1 MYYDR
6 LKARVRATS
15 AIKRQQREARALI
28 DSIDVKQHIAPVY
41 FPLHDDLKEG
51 KHTTFNLPGGRGSCK
66 SSFTSLEIVSG
77 IMADTTGQSNGII
90 FRLVGATMRDSV
102 FSQIAWAIDMLGVSH
117 LWKATVSPM
126 MYEYRPTGAQ
136 ILFRG
141 LDDAG
146 KLKSI
151 KPRRGTF
158 RYCWFEEFNEISGP
172 NFARNVLQSVMRGQ
186 GTNPQVFRSFNPP
199 ISKTNWANQFV
210 AEPDAQGITFHTTYK
225 DIPAEWLGE
234 AFIAEAERLEAVN
247 EQAYRH
253 EYLGEA
259 TGTGAE
265 VFPAL
270 EVREITAEEVANM
283 EYFFSGVDFG
293 FAADPACFIRCSYD
307 RKHETI
313 YILNEIYKRGM
324 SNRQLAEEI
333 APLVEGDTKGSS
345 YLSPVSGLCF
355 QDHSDIY
362 CDAAEPKSIADL
374 RDHGLKQAR
383 ACHKE
388 PGCVAYRVKWLQH
401 RRIVVDPARTPNA
414 AREFANY
421 EYEKDKDG
429 NMLSSLPDR
438 DNHSIDSL
446 AYALDREIYRK
457 RGQSA

>member
-1 MYYDR
+1 MITRDKLEQR
-6 LKARVRATS
+6 IAALEMAEKQRRDSMTTTATV
-15 AIKRQQREARALI
+15 E
-28 DSIDVKQHIAPVY
+28 DFIAPCY
-41 FPLHDDLKEG
+41 LPLHEDIKAG
-51 KHTTFNLPGGRGSCK
+51 QHRFYNLPGGRGSCK
-66 SSFTSLEIVSG
+66 SSFVSLEIVDG
-77 IMADTTGQSNGII
+77 IQSDPTGQSNAIV
-90 FRLVGATMRDSV
+90 FRKVAGTMRDSV

-141 LDDAG
+141 LDDTS

-151 KPRRGTF
+151 KPRRGLF
-158 RYCWFEEFNEISGP
+158 RFIWLEEFAELPGA

-199 ISKTNWANQFV
+199 ISKANWANQFV
-210 AEPDAQGITFHTTYK
+210 AEPDAQGITFHTTYQ

-313 YILNEIYKRGM
+313 YQHTQEQPQRTV
-324 SNRQLAEEI
+324 A
-333 APLVEGDTKGSS
+333 TGS
-345 YLSPVSGLCF
+345 YHQF
-355 QDHSDIY
+355 
-362 CDAAEPKSIADL
+362 
-374 RDHGLKQAR
+374 
-383 ACHKE
+383 
-388 PGCVAYRVKWLQH
+388 
-401 RRIVVDPARTPNA
+401 
-414 AREFANY
+414 
-421 EYEKDKDG
+421 
-429 NMLSSLPDR
+429 
-438 DNHSIDSL
+438 
-446 AYALDREIYRK
+446 
-457 RGQSA
+457 

>member
-1 MYYDR
+1 MYYER
-6 LKARVRATS
+6 LKARVRAANAS
-15 AIKRQQREARALI
+15 KRNKADAAAPVAVEEF
-28 DSIDVKQHIAPVY
+28 IAPVY
-41 FPLHDDLKEG
+41 KPLHEDIKSE
-51 KHTTFNLPGGRGSCK
+51 KHRFYNLPGGRGSCK
-66 SSFTSLEIVSG
+66 SSFVSLEIVDG
-77 IMADTTGQSNGII
+77 IQSDPTGQSNAIV
-90 FRLVGATMRDSV
+90 FRKVAGTMRDSV

-158 RYCWFEEFNEISGP
+158 RYCWFEEFAELNGA

-199 ISKTNWANQFV
+199 ISKANWANQFV
-210 AEPDAQGITFHTTYK
+210 AEPDAQGITFHTTYR
-225 DIPAEWLGE
+225 DVPADWLGE
-234 AFIAEAERLEAVN
+234 AFIAEAERLAAVN
-247 EQAYRH
+247 ERAYRH

-259 TGTGAE
+259 TGTGVE
-265 VFPAL
+265 VFPLL
-270 EVREITAEEVANM
+270 EVREITAEEVQDM
-283 EYFFSGVDFG
+283 QYFFSGVDFG

-307 RKHETI
+307 RKHEVI

-333 APLVEGDTKGSS
+333 APLVQGDTKGESFTS
-345 YLSPVSGLCF
+345 MLSGAF
-355 QDHSDIY
+355 QDRSEIY
-362 CDAAEPKSIADL
+362 CDCAEPKSIRDL
-374 RDHGLKQAR
+374 RDCGLNRVR
-383 ACHKE
+383 ACTKF
-388 PGCVAYRVKWLQH
+388 PGCVEYRIKWLQN

-421 EYEKDKDG
+421 EYAKDKDG
-429 NMLSSLPDR
+429 NMLSTVPDA
-438 DNHSIDSL
+438 DNHSIDAL
-446 AYALDREIYRK
+446 AYALNVEIYIK
-457 RGQSA
+457 RGQTA

>member
-1 MYYDR
+1 MITRDKLEQR
-6 LKARVRATS
+6 IAALEMAEKQRRDSMTITATV
-15 AIKRQQREARALI
+15 E
-28 DSIDVKQHIAPVY
+28 DFIAPCY
-41 FPLHDDLKEG
+41 LPLHEDIKAG
-51 KHTTFNLPGGRGSCK
+51 RHRFYNLPGGRGSCK
-66 SSFTSLEIVSG
+66 SSFVSLEIVDG
-77 IMADTTGQSNGII
+77 IQSDPTGQSNAIV
-90 FRLVGATMRDSV
+90 FRKVVGTMRDSV

-141 LDDAG
+141 LDDAS

-158 RYCWFEEFNEISGP
+158 RYCWFEEFSEISGP

-199 ISKTNWANQFV
+199 ISKANWANQFV

-270 EVREITAEEVANM
+270 EVREITDKEIEQM
-283 EYFFSGVDFG
+283 GYFYQGLDFG
-293 FAADPACFIRCSYD
+293 FAVDPAAFIRVSYD
-307 RKHETI
+307 RKSDTVFFVD
-313 YILNEIYKRGM
+313 EIYKRHL
-324 SNRQLAEEI
+324 SNKQLAEEI
-333 APLVEGDTKGSS
+333 KKRRYDRGGGE
-345 YLSPVSGLCF
+345 YHSPILGGVYEEKQLITADC
-355 QDHSDIY
+355 
-362 CDAAEPKSIADL
+362 AEPKSIADL
-374 RDHGLKQAR
+374 QAEGLKCIP
-383 ACHKE
+383 CHKE

-401 RRIVVDPARTPNA
+401 RRIVIDPKRTPEA
-414 AREFANY
+414 YREFVNY
-421 EYEKDKDG
+421 SYATDKDG
-429 NMLSSLPDR
+429 NFLSELPDK
-438 DNHSIDSL
+438 DNHTIDAC
-446 AYALDREIYRK
+446 AYALDRLIYR
-457 RGQSA
+457 RGVSA

>member
-1 MYYDR
+1 MITRDKLEQR
-6 LKARVRATS
+6 IAALEMAEKQRRDSMTITATV
-15 AIKRQQREARALI
+15 E
-28 DSIDVKQHIAPVY
+28 DFIAPCY
-41 FPLHDDLKEG
+41 LPLHEDIKAG
-51 KHTTFNLPGGRGSCK
+51 RHRFYNLPGGRGSCK
-66 SSFTSLEIVSG
+66 SSFVSLEIVDG
-77 IMADTTGQSNGII
+77 IQSDPTGQSNAIV
-90 FRLVGATMRDSV
+90 FRKVAGTMRDSV

-141 LDDAG
+141 LDDAS

-158 RYCWFEEFNEISGP
+158 RYCWFEEFSEISGP

-199 ISKTNWANQFV
+199 ISKANWANQFV

-270 EVREITAEEVANM
+270 EVREITDKEIEQM
-283 EYFFSGVDFG
+283 GYFYQGLDFG
-293 FAADPACFIRCSYD
+293 FAVDPAAFIRVSYD
-307 RKHETI
+307 RKSDTVFFVD
-313 YILNEIYKRGM
+313 EIYKRHL
-324 SNRQLAEEI
+324 SNKQLAEEI
-333 APLVEGDTKGSS
+333 KKRRYDRGGGE
-345 YLSPVSGLCF
+345 YHSPILGGVYEEKQLITADC
-355 QDHSDIY
+355 
-362 CDAAEPKSIADL
+362 AEQKSIADL
-374 RDHGLKQAR
+374 QAEGLKCIP
-383 ACHKE
+383 CHKE

-401 RRIVVDPARTPNA
+401 RRIVIDPKRTPEA
-414 AREFANY
+414 YREFVNY
-421 EYEKDKDG
+421 SYATDKDG
-429 NMLSSLPDR
+429 NFLSELPDK
-438 DNHSIDSL
+438 DNHTIDAC
-446 AYALDREIYRK
+446 AYALDRLIYR
-457 RGQSA
+457 RGVSA

>member
-1 MYYDR
+1 LQSQTR
-6 LKARVRATS
+6 
-15 AIKRQQREARALI
+15 
-28 DSIDVKQHIAPVY
+28 
-41 FPLHDDLKEG
+41 
-51 KHTTFNLPGGRGSCK
+51 RGS
-66 SSFTSLEIVSG
+66 
-77 IMADTTGQSNGII
+77 
-90 FRLVGATMRDSV
+90 
-102 FSQIAWAIDMLGVSH
+102 
-117 LWKATVSPM
+117 P
-126 MYEYRPTGAQ
+126 
-136 ILFRG
+136 
-141 LDDAG
+141 
-146 KLKSI
+146 
-151 KPRRGTF
+151 
-158 RYCWFEEFNEISGP
+158 
-172 NFARNVLQSVMRGQ
+172 
-186 GTNPQVFRSFNPP
+186 
-199 ISKTNWANQFV
+199 
-210 AEPDAQGITFHTTYK
+210 K

-270 EVREITAEEVANM
+270 EVREITAEEVQNM
-283 EYFFSGVDFG
+283 QYFFSGVDFG

-414 AREFANY
+414 ARELANY

>member
-1 MYYDR
+1 MITRDKLEQR
-6 LKARVRATS
+6 IAALEMASRDSTTATV
-15 AIKRQQREARALI
+15 AVENF
-28 DSIDVKQHIAPVY
+28 IAPCY
-41 FPLHDDLKEG
+41 LPLHEDIKAG
-51 KHTTFNLPGGRGSCK
+51 RHRFYNLPGGRGSCK
-66 SSFTSLEIVSG
+66 SSFVSLEIVDG
-77 IMADTTGQSNGII
+77 IQSDPTGKSNAIV
-90 FRLVGATMRDSV
+90 FRNVAGTMRDSV
-102 FSQIAWAIDMLGVSH
+102 FSQIAWAVDMLGASH

-141 LDDAG
+141 LDDAS

-151 KPRRGTF
+151 KPRHGLF
-158 RYCWFEEFNEISGP
+158 RYVWFEEFSELNGP

-186 GTNPQVFRSFNPP
+186 GSNPQVFRSFNPP
-199 ISKTNWANQFV
+199 ISKSNWANQVV
-210 AEPDAQGITFHTTYK
+210 AEPDPRGITLHTTDK

-234 AFIAEAERLEAVN
+234 AFLLEAERLEAVH

-259 TGTGAE
+259 TGPGAE
-265 VFPAL
+265 VFPSL

-283 EYFFSGVDFG
+283 QYFFSGVDFG
-293 FAADPACFIRCSYD
+293 FAADPACF
-307 RKHETI
+307 T
-313 YILNEIYKRGM
+313 
-324 SNRQLAEEI
+324 SNI
-333 APLVEGDTKGSS
+333 
-345 YLSPVSGLCF
+345 SGLQF

-374 RDHGLKQAR
+374 RDHGLKHAR

-388 PGCVAYRVKWLQH
+388 PGCVAYRIKWLQH
-401 RRIVVDPARTPNA
+401 RCIVVDPARTPNA
-414 AREFANY
+414 ARELANY

-446 AYALDREIYRK
+446 AYALDREIYRR